1 MKRRATP
8 VFLERRT
15 YRVRRLF
22 DAIRLLPILG
32 AFLWIMPILLRN
44 NADTEP
50 SISRLMIYMFVVWI
64 GLILVNF
71 VLVYLIKRS
80 ERSWDQLMTNDDL
93 GD

>member
-1 MKRRATP
+1 
-8 VFLERRT
+8 
-15 YRVRRLF
+15 
-22 DAIRLLPILG
+22 PILG

-71 VLVYLIKRS
+71 VLVHLIKRS